1 MAEAVT
7 VTAVDMVAEE
17 VIDRGDFLE
26 DYIEQNEYRS
36 QIALLNNEIRDLR
49 ETLRQ
54 KEHIDKFD
62 PFDNPTE
69 YRGFSGNYAKIQ
81 PLIESEGYEIPLE
94 PKYEERRNLKRFYSI
109 GGWCTILQF
118 ALPLGMAWILI
129 HIIANLLKFMN
140 PDANEFI
147 LQEYMRSSSIF
158 VSLNMLIYLVCN
170 VFFAFFGMKK
180 AGIKP
185 RSIIATRNF
194 TFGLAVQYCMTALF
208 LWVVAIYGASGISD
222 IFEQYGF
229 STTSDSSDIG
239 KTTLG
244 TVIMSLYTC
253 IIAPVTEE
261 LFFRG
266 MLLKVLSK
274 ANQRYAVFATAFF
287 FGLAHGNIP
296 QFILAFVLG
305 IMLAVITM
313 KHSSIIPAIVVHMFI
328 NTFSSMFGYLQNAE
342 ETVQQVAMI
351 FLLALAVFGLIMFLV
366 FYGDNHIPS
375 TTPKQATRGCN
386 VASASLPMNISVLVQ
401 TVYMIYLILTSR

>member
-1 MAEAVT
+1 MA
-7 VTAVDMVAEE
+7 VAE
-17 VIDRGDFLE
+17 VTDKRGDFLE

-49 ETLRQ
+49 EQLRQ

-62 PFDNPTE
+62 PFDNPTD
-69 YRGFSGNYAKIQ
+69 YRGFSGNYTKIQ
-81 PLIESEGYEIPLE
+81 PKIENEGYQLPLE
-94 PKYEERRNLKRFYSI
+94 PEYEERRNLKHFYSI

-118 ALPLGMAWILI
+118 ALPLGMAWVLVRV
-129 HIIANLLKFMN
+129 IASLLKFMN
-140 PDANEFI
+140 PDANEFV

-185 RSIIATRNF
+185 RSIIATKDF
-194 TFGLAVQYCMTALF
+194 SFGLAVQYCMTALF
-208 LWVVAIYGASGISD
+208 LWVVAIYGASGVSD
-222 IFEQYGF
+222 IFEQYGY

-239 KTTLG
+239 KTVLG
-244 TVIMSLYTC
+244 TVIMNLYTC
-253 IIAPVTEE
+253 IIAPITEE

-266 MLLKVLSK
+266 MLLKTLSK

-328 NTFSSMFGYLQNAE
+328 NTFSSIFGYFQSAGENI
-342 ETVQQVAMI
+342 QQIAMI
-351 FLLALAVFGLIMFLV
+351 VLLALAVFGLIMFLV
-366 FYGDNHIPS
+366 FYGDNHIPL
-375 TTPKQATRGCN
+375 TTPKQASRGFHL
-386 VASASLPMNISVLVQ
+386 SLSSLPMNISLTIQ
-401 TVYMIYLILTSR
+401 IMYMIYLILTSK